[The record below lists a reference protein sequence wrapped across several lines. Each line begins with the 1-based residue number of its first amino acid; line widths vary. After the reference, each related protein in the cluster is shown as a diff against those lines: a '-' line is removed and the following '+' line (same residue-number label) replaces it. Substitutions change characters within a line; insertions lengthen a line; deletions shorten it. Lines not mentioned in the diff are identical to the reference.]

1 MSPQKRSLGFKR
13 LQSPFPLR
21 QWTSLQPISTVVV
34 GPPFN
39 GAFGSDPPFPVPG
52 GIWGKM
58 SKFLGWAGFLVKKC
72 QPITVPSLTCSMY

>member
-1 MSPQKRSLGFKR
+1 
-13 LQSPFPLR
+13 
-21 QWTSLQPISTVVV
+21 VV